1 MDEKLN
7 GAELDLETPAVEDR
21 NAEETNAEETK
32 TAETDVSEASAEQKA
47 EVKKGLG
54 RGLKVFFAALLIGL
68 VIGFGITS
76 LVLGLSNSREK
87 EYIVSDMSITLTGG
101 FTQQSAKGA
110 LTAFGSRKV
119 GVFVSRDD
127 LSITTMN
134 MDTVQ
139 YAALVIAANGFTDSK
154 IEDDGGITY
163 FIAKQTN
170 DKGIS
175 LLHYTYVYKSEDAF
189 WLVQFAVREGQA
201 ASQLENISKWA
212 HSVKFN

>member
-1 MDEKLN
+1 MDEMLN
-7 GAELDLETPAVEDR
+7 GADLDPETPAVE
-21 NAEETNAEETK
+21 ETNAEATK
-32 TAETDVSEASAEQKA
+32 VEELDG
-47 EVKKGLG
+47 KKGLK
-54 RGLKVFFAALLIGL
+54 RGIKVFFVALLIGL

-101 FTQQSAKGA
+101 FTQQSANGA

-154 IEDDGGITY
+154 IEDDDGITY

-201 ASQLENISKWA
+201 GSQLENISKWA
-212 HSVKFN
+212 HSVKFNL

>member
-1 MDEKLN
+1 MDEMLN
-7 GAELDLETPAVEDR
+7 GAVLDPETPAVE
-21 NAEETNAEETK
+21 ETNAEAAKVE
-32 TAETDVSEASAEQKA
+32 ELDG
-47 EVKKGLG
+47 KKGLK
-54 RGLKVFFAALLIGL
+54 RGIKVFFVALLMGL

-127 LSITTMN
+127 ISITTMN

-139 YAALVIAANGFTDSK
+139 YAALVIAANGFADSK
-154 IEDDGGITY
+154 IEDDNGITY

-212 HSVKFN
+212 HSVKFDL